1 MNTTRY
7 SWLFGSVLVLSVI
20 SASTS
25 YAQTTTVPGQDIGL
39 AVGAPLPEG
48 LYAINTF
55 VYRRTDQ
62 RFSADT
68 AVEVPVLI
76 WSTPWKFLDAR
87 VEFLL
92 SQDTVFAFSRNP
104 AGVPNRDISVNVG
117 SFVGGSLAWDLG
129 SGVGVSYLFATYLNG
144 VNGDRGSFVG
154 AGGSTPV
161 VPQLSST
168 AFRQDFAISY
178 TADGWNLTAQLT
190 HNFYDS
196 PGRFGGPVGAA
207 LGPIFVSD
215 ALNLGL
221 TATKKFGKFEIGAI
235 GYGTTDLSFNPLSG
249 TKNGRFA
256 LGGLIGYDFGSF
268 QTQIYVARDVATR
281 ATFISAG
288 GITRENLST
297 DGFFRLIVPLYT
309 AAASNEQPVSLI
321 RK

>member
-1 MNTTRY
+1 MKISRDG
-7 SWLFGSVLVLSVI
+7 WLFGATFMIVGLT
-20 SASTS
+20 TS
-25 YAQTTTVPGQDIGL
+25 PSYSQTTTVPGQDVGL

-55 VYRRTDQ
+55 IYRRTDQ

-68 AVEVPVLI
+68 AVEIPILI
-76 WSTPWKFLDAR
+76 WSTPWKLFDAR
-87 VEFLL
+87 VELLL

-104 AGVPNRDISVNVG
+104 ASVPNRNISVNVG

-129 SGVGVSYLFATYLNG
+129 GGVGVSYLFATYLNDL
-144 VNGDRGSFVG
+144 NGDRGSLVG

-161 VPQLSST
+161 LPRLSST
-168 AFRQDFAISY
+168 TFRQDFAISY

-207 LGPIFVSD
+207 LGPVFVSD

-221 TATKKFGKFEIGAI
+221 TATKKFGKFEFGAV
-235 GYGTTDLSFNPLSG
+235 GYGTTDLSFNPLTG
-249 TKNGRFA
+249 TKSGRFA

-268 QTQIYVARDVATR
+268 QAQIYVARDVATR
-281 ATFISAG
+281 ATYVSSG
-288 GITRENLST
+288 GITRENFST

-309 AAASNEQPVSLI
+309 ATAASAPSALVVKN
-321 RK
+321 